1 MPTSN
6 SRPRLYLT
14 AAFLL
19 GIAPAVDAQVRAPTP
34 PPPPPAPGAPSA
46 VTQGSKSVFTGDHTI
61 AAGETVDDVVV
72 VGGDLRVQGTVT
84 GDAVVVGGHLV
95 MEESGLVQGDAT
107 VTGGSIV
114 ENGGRIRGEMRML
127 DRPADA
133 GAVAAAGAGDD
144 EPEDDDEQWG
154 RDMAGH
160 EGERDHRGRWFG
172 DHGRSPF
179 SAIAGGFSGL
189 ISVIAFGLVLAG
201 IGALLIFYGRSYLDT
216 VSDTIRASTLRSGAV
231 GLAASF
237 LLIPAF
243 VVLVVALAV
252 SIIGIPFLLVA
263 VPLYPLAVAS
273 AAGMGL
279 LSAAH
284 AVGERTSEQRNT
296 TFDFRYRNAYAYL
309 FTGLGMLLAPL
320 VAANL
325 IEMTGFLGFIGIL
338 LEIATW
344 AVIWAATTIG
354 LGAVILSRAG
364 TRRTF
369 VAQPQMDLGFDTDP
383 GFGAGPTPDAHV

>member
-1 MPTSN
+1 MPISH
-6 SRPRLYLT
+6 SRARILL
-14 AAFLL
+14 AAALL
-19 GIAPAVDAQVRAPTP
+19 VGPVPMLAAQETLSTPAPPAAPAAPQ
-34 PPPPPAPGAPSA
+34 PGSR
-46 VTQGSKSVFTGDHTI
+46 SVFTGDHTV
-61 AAGETVDDVVV
+61 AAGEKVEDVVV
-72 VGGDLRVQGTVT
+72 VGGDLRVLGTVA
-84 GDAVVVGGHLV
+84 GDAVVVGGELILDD
-95 MEESGLVQGDAT
+95 SGLIEGDAT

-114 ENGGRIRGEMRML
+114 ENGGRVLGEMRML
-127 DRPADA
+127 DDA
-133 GAVAAAGAGDD
+133 GSDVQVDAGDD
-144 EPEDDDEQWG
+144 GENVGELRTDRREMVRVMREEG
-154 RDMAGH
+154 RDHSHFFGRGSALRAVGEGFAGLI
-160 EGERDHRGRWFG
+160 
-172 DHGRSPF
+172 
-179 SAIAGGFSGL
+179 SAIAL
-189 ISVIAFGLVLAG
+189 GLVLAG
-201 IGALLIFYGRSYLDT
+201 IGALLIFYGRPYLDT

-237 LLIPAF
+237 LVIPAF

-263 VPLYPLAVAS
+263 VPLYPLAIAA

-279 LSAAH
+279 LASAH

-325 IEMTGFLGFIGIL
+325 IEMTGFLGFIGVL

-344 AVIWAATTIG
+344 AVIWAATTVG

-369 VAQPQMDLGFDTDP
+369 IAQPQMDLGFDTDP
-383 GFGAGPTPDAHV
+383 GFEPGPAAGPHV